1 MRNLIA
7 AGVIALVV
15 AALVPAVGAALMS
28 SLAPMPVSPAITKA
42 DAAPL
47 SKHLSAAA
55 LTNARAVS
63 WISSGHVV
71 AP

>member
-7 AGVIALVV
+7 AGVIALIV
-15 AALVPAVGAALMS
+15 AGLVPAVGAAIMS
-28 SLAPMPVSPAITKA
+28 SLAPMPMTIPVTKA
-42 DAAPL
+42 TVPASRHP
-47 SKHLSAAA
+47 SAAV

-71 AP
+71 GP